1 VTDLIRRRPLL
12 SAFLALLTLFILI
25 SAFPIVPETKQAVV
39 VRFGKPDRVLGTTQA
54 GINWRIPFA
63 ENVVW
68 IDKRVQ
74 SVDMD
79 RQQVLST
86 DQRRLEVD
94 AFARYRIV
102 NPLLMYIRARS
113 EERLQTALV
122 PILGSEIRNE
132 LGSRPFAAL
141 LSPERQGVM
150 ESVRRNLDRVA
161 AQYGARI
168 IDVRIKK
175 ADLPDGTP
183 LQSALDRM
191 RTAREQE
198 ARSIRAEGAKRA
210 QIIRA
215 EADAEAARVYANSF
229 GKDADFYEFY
239 RAMQSYQITFLG
251 DGNQPPAGTNI
262 ILSPQNDYLKE
273 FTGRGR

>member
-1 VTDLIRRRPLL
+1 
-12 SAFLALLTLFILI
+12 
-25 SAFPIVPETKQAVV
+25 
-39 VRFGKPDRVLGTTQA
+39 
-54 GINWRIPFA
+54 
-63 ENVVW
+63 
-68 IDKRVQ
+68 
-74 SVDMD
+74 MD

-102 NPLLMYIRARS
+102 NPLLMYIRAGD
-113 EERLQTALV
+113 EERLRKALV

-132 LGSRPFAAL
+132 LGKQTFAAL

-150 ESVRRNLDRVA
+150 ENVRRSLDRIA
-161 AQYGARI
+161 ADYGVRI

-183 LQSALDRM
+183 LQSAFDRM

-215 EADAEAARVYANSF
+215 DADAEAARIYANSF

-251 DGNQPPAGTNI
+251 DGSEQPAGTNI
-262 ILSPQNDYLKE
+262 ILSPDNDYLKE

>member
-12 SAFLALLTLFILI
+12 SAFLALLTLFILV

>member
-1 VTDLIRRRPLL
+1 MTDFIRSRPLI
-12 SAFLALLTLFILI
+12 SGIVALVLLFILF
-25 SAFPIVPETKQAVV
+25 SAFPIIPETKQAVV
-39 VRFGKPDRVLGTTQA
+39 VQFGKPARILGRTQA
-54 GINWRIPFA
+54 GLNYRIPFY
-63 ENVVW
+63 ENIVW

-102 NPLLMYIRARS
+102 NPLRMYTSARD
-113 EERLQTALV
+113 ETRLQTALV

-132 LGSRPFAAL
+132 LGKQPFAAL

-150 ESVRRNLDRVA
+150 ENVRRSLDGVA
-161 AQYGARI
+161 AQYGAQI

-183 LQSALDRM
+183 LQSAFDRM

-210 QIIRA
+210 QIVRA
-215 EADAEAARVYANSF
+215 EADAEAARIYANSF

-251 DGNQPPAGTNI
+251 DGNTPAAGTNI